1 MNLWVD
7 LILILFREKIYSDVL
22 ELLVNSRRK
31 AFTEIMDLRSKFH
44 LSMDEEEKTA
54 KSEQIKLLSLLQTSN
69 EELKNLL
76 IKQKVFNYMS
86 LNKVESRMRKD
97 LDRVTKTKDDYQKSQ
112 VSNRVSSELKNTLIL
127 QQKAALKRQLANL
140 DTEYNSLK
148 IELDKEVKNRI
159 LLNEVLKLNR
169 FVLKLKQKEAKEHEL
184 HQKLKNDRNL
194 ESAKKSNVEKL
205 VFDHK

>member
-1 MNLWVD
+1 MG
-7 LILILFREKIYSDVL
+7 
-22 ELLVNSRRK
+22 
-31 AFTEIMDLRSKFH
+31 LRSKFH
-44 LSMDEEEKTA
+44 LSMDEEEKAA

-86 LNKVESRMRKD
+86 LNKVESRMRKE

-112 VSNRVSSELKNTLIL
+112 VSNRVSSELKNSLIL

-148 IELDKEVKNRI
+148 IELDKEVN
-159 LLNEVLKLNR
+159 NFLKFL
-169 FVLKLKQKEAKEHEL
+169 
-184 HQKLKNDRNL
+184 
-194 ESAKKSNVEKL
+194 S
-205 VFDHK
+205 